1 MRHNDSCLKIF
12 STRSFPS
19 QSTQRPWKLTYLFSQ
34 WPTAKVWT
42 SPSPLTIITQ
52 PFNCHKHI
60 YKPPV
65 GWGQPGAEEI
75 PFRDK
80 ENMLYFPLKLFPQM
94 PRDGLV
100 AHVGLK
106 NEPLKN
112 GWIGIRLT
120 APIQGRDRV
129 GAAVSRRIYMVPQ
142 KGLQNQILKG
152 LLQINYRASKRR
164 WLILNVE
171 FEVFSFSVNACLR
184 R

>member
-120 APIQGRDRV
+120 APIQGRELFLGGSTWCPRK
-129 GAAVSRRIYMVPQ
+129 GYRIRFSKGYFKSTIGPQ
-142 KGLQNQILKG
+142 NGG
-152 LLQINYRASKRR
+152 G
-164 WLILNVE
+164 
-171 FEVFSFSVNACLR
+171 
-184 R
+184 